1 MANRK
6 GMIDKRFVGVGVGVV
21 MLIGMAVLIWSV
33 MGRSDES
40 WCSLDATGK
49 RPRVGEDYTPSS
61 TQLRA
66 LLHYA
71 TSPHIPQQSLAEI
84 TLTFHVLKSMG
95 RPSNIL
101 VFGLGYD
108 SLMWDSLNSGG
119 TTLFLEEDPKWVQM
133 VLKDAP
139 GLRAH
144 TLQYHHAQ
152 LRQSGPL
159 LSSYRS
165 EPACSPSHPY
175 LRGNHRCKLALTNL
189 PDEVYDRDWDLI
201 MIDTPGRMAAIF
213 SAAVMART
221 RKASGVT
228 HIFLHDVD
236 RQAIKVYAH
245 EFLCSYNLANA
256 VDKLWH
262 FQIPPHPTHHPP
274 PSRFC

>member
-6 GMIDKRFVGVGVGVV
+6 GMTGKSIIGGVGGAV
-21 MLIGMAVLIWSV
+21 LTGMALLIWSV
-33 MGRSDES
+33 TGRSDES
-40 WCSLDATGK
+40 WCSLDPTRK
-49 RPRVGEDYTPSS
+49 RPRVGEDYTPTS

-84 TLTFHVLKSMG
+84 TLTFRVLKSMA

-101 VFGLGYD
+101 VFGLGHD
-108 SLMWDSLNSGG
+108 SLMWDSFNSGG

-144 TLQYHHAQ
+144 TLQYHTP
-152 LRQSGPL
+152 LRQAGPL

-165 EPACSPSHPY
+165 EPACSPSLPY
-175 LRGNHRCKLALTNL
+175 LRGNHRCKLALSNL
-189 PDEVYDRDWDLI
+189 PDEVYDQDWDLI
-201 MIDTPGRMAAIF
+201 IIDTPGRMAAIF

-221 RKASGVT
+221 RRASGAT
-228 HIFLHDVD
+228 HIVLHDVD
-236 RQAIKVYAH
+236 REAVKVYAY
-245 EFLCSYNLANA
+245 EFLCSYNLVNA
-256 VDKLWH
+256 VGKLWH
-262 FQIPPHPTHHPP
+262 FQIPPNLAHHPP